1 MTTTHFIMG
10 NITDNEL
17 DLLLAQS
24 AKQQRA
30 VKNINANVMRM
41 VRRDLRRKRL
51 RKWAKLL
58 GISFGLPSIIVVYV
72 YLLYAYMPQL
82 PEQLRIASFVLP
94 IATIAILLAKK
105 MRSFSVSDM

>member
-1 MTTTHFIMG
+1 MET
-10 NITDNEL
+10 ITDYEL
-17 DLLLAQS
+17 DVLFQQS
-24 AKQQRA
+24 ALQHK
-30 VKNINANVMRM
+30 VVEHINRQVMRT

-58 GISFGLPSIIVVYV
+58 SISFGLPAIIVVYV

-94 IATIAILLAKK
+94 IATIAILLARK